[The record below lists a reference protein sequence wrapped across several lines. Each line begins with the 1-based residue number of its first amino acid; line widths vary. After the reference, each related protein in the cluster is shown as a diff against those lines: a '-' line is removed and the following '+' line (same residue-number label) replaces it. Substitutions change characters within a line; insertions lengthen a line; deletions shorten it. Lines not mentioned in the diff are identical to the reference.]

1 MLKSQEFFRDKKPE
15 WDKMGTENTHW
26 RQLCP
31 SIFEIEAADV
41 ISIMYCT
48 SLTLSLAYVPGPK
61 SCHRRSVKGEASKEC
76 EIERKGWTGHVASFF
91 SVTK

>member
-1 MLKSQEFFRDKKPE
+1 MKFD
-15 WDKMGTENTHW
+15 WDEMGTENTHW

-31 SIFEIEAADV
+31 SIFEIEAADI

-48 SLTLSLAYVPGPK
+48 AFALSLAYVPSPK

-76 EIERKGWTGHVASFF
+76 EIERKGRLGHVANYF
-91 SVTK
+91 VWNK